1 MPFIGLYLLLNV
13 LSNYGVHHENNQ
25 TTDDE
30 RCRALVTHNTQAGRK
45 QLNSIRKI
53 YDYINTPCTLTMLPL
68 VAIML
73 VHEVHVH
80 K

>member
-45 QLNSIRKI
+45 QLLTALGKFLTISI
-53 YDYINTPCTLTMLPL
+53 LH
-68 VAIML
+68 A
-73 VHEVHVH
+73 H
-80 K
+80 